1 MKFIIIG
8 YNIDVNKNTEMKSPA
23 IDNINMDTDCFC
35 VKLNPNQVIF
45 FLLIKFTLNSAIYC
59 DLTSI
64 NKC

>member
-1 MKFIIIG
+1 MKLISRGITIV
-8 YNIDVNKNTEMKSPA
+8 INKNNEMISPI
-23 IDNINMDTDCFC
+23 IDNINTYTDCFC

-59 DLTSI
+59 DLKSI